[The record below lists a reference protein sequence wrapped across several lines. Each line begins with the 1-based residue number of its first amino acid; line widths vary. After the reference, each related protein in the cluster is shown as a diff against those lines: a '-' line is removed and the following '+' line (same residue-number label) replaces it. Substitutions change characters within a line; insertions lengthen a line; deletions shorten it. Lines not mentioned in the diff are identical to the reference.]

1 MQLRCR
7 SKELWY
13 IMQRF
18 VMIGKNSNYPYKL
31 KPTSTLSKDEG
42 RDSNEPETDF
52 VLLTLAVVI

>member
-1 MQLRCR
+1 
-7 SKELWY
+7 
-13 IMQRF
+13 
-18 VMIGKNSNYPYKL
+18 MIGKNSNYPYKL